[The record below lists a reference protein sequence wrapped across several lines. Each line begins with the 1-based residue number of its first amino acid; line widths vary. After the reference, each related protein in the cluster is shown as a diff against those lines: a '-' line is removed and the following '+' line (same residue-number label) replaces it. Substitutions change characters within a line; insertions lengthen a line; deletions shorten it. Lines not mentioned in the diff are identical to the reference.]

1 MACVDTFSEPS
12 PFPRE
17 RLGNRA
23 AVTAWAVA
31 GACLVGVIALLV
43 LFGPS
48 ASASGGCGGA

>member
-1 MACVDTFSEPS
+1 VDTFSEPS